1 MAFAFCDRHIDEY
14 RTQGYTVFRQVLP
27 LSLIADLRRVCDEAR
42 DLARQ
47 EGDPAR
53 RSGYRRVCSVA
64 RRDHGHSPGAA
75 GRGTRDGEP
84 QLWLKTAASCI
95 PSCIPLIWADYHA

>member
-47 EGDPAR
+47 QRGLQAQRLQPTMGIVQER
-53 RSGYRRVCSVA
+53 R
-64 RRDHGHSPGAA
+64 AA
-75 GRGTRDGEP
+75 GHGMENPNHG
-84 QLWLKTAASCI
+84 
-95 PSCIPLIWADYHA
+95 